1 MAEPKRVPKEKEIP
15 KAIPILNPQAAD
27 HRSKDPLARRGR
39 LVASAPDRVLMPPPA
54 PLPRPTP
61 ASIEPPPFS
70 LPERSLKKEGKQA
83 PMTRSLNDSFLSR
96 FSSVPAPAPAEP
108 EPDPPAPDD
117 LDSDRLKMG
126 GRKSFQ
132 DLRRE
137 KYHSASSSRV
147 GSLSTLSEKTGSPT
161 ILSLLS
167 ERMSN
172 MSIAEPSGDQKAV
185 AKVQGLQDERR
196 GEEVGGK
203 TPAGDDMFFQMDQEP
218 SEGAGDDD
226 EDYA

>member
-1 MAEPKRVPKEKEIP
+1 VPKEKEKP
-15 KAIPILNPQAAD
+15 KAIPILNSQAAD
-27 HRSKDPLARRGR
+27 IRAKDPLARRGR
-39 LVASAPDRVLMPPPA
+39 LVASAPERVLMPPHA
-54 PLPRPTP
+54 PIPRPTP
-61 ASIEPPPFS
+61 ASIDPPPFS
-70 LPERSLKKEGKQA
+70 LPERSMKKDAKQA
-83 PMTRSLNDSFLSR
+83 PMARSLNDSFLSR
-96 FSSVPAPAPAEP
+96 LASAPAPAPEP
-108 EPDPPAPDD
+108 EPDPPAPDE

-126 GRKSFQ
+126 VRKSLQ

-172 MSIAEPSGDQKAV
+172 MSIAEPSGDQKA
-185 AKVQGLQDERR
+185 APKVQELQDERR
-196 GEEVGGK
+196 KEGSSS
-203 TPAGDDMFFQMDQEP
+203 TPGDDLMFAMDQEP
-218 SEGAGDDD
+218 SEGGGEDD